1 MTNKPRIYFRNF
13 PHDFDKKDNFF
24 LKLTEDALKNC
35 NYKGDIYFYGSY
47 PDSSLVK
54 KILLFINSKISNNGM
69 NTWLKFQQG
78 TVKPVDDK
86 AFNVWCTFENR
97 RPPVN
102 GFDCTFSFDID
113 DLNGSNCYLPLI
125 FLYLKINSAKSKHA
139 ESATKLTK
147 PRIIEPEILESKKGF
162 LASFINNP
170 HPIRMHAIKRLNEIG
185 KVNLFGRSVNNYVND
200 KIEEASKFW
209 FNLCFEN
216 DLYPGYVTEKALE
229 AYLAKTVPLY
239 WGQDTLGII
248 NPRAV
253 INLND
258 FKNINDFADYVKVLY
273 SDEKRMVA
281 ILEEPLFIKEFDYLD
296 VVDFLTKK
304 LMLRE

>member
-1 MTNKPRIYFRNF
+1 MKNNPKIYFRNF
-13 PHDFDKKDNFF
+13 PHDFDKEDNFF

-35 NYKGDIYFYGSY
+35 NYEGDIYFYGSY
-47 PDSSLVK
+47 PDKSLVT
-54 KILLFINSKISNNGM
+54 KILLFINSKISNSGM

-102 GFDCTFSFDID
+102 GFDCSFSFDLD
-113 DLNGSNCYLPLI
+113 DLNGTNCYLPLI

-139 ESATKLTK
+139 ISATELTK
-147 PRIIEPEILESKKGF
+147 PRIIEPEILETKKEF

-185 KVNLFGRSVNNYVND
+185 KVKLFGRSVNNYVND

-253 INLND
+253 VNLND
-258 FKNINDFADYVKVLY
+258 FKNINEFADYVKVLY

-281 ILEEPLFIKEFDYLD
+281 ILEEPLFLKEFDYLD
-296 VVDFLTKK
+296 IVDFLTKK